1 MNKGTDMPA
10 SPIRTLSA
18 RHFAQFAFCSAFF
31 ACMALSA
38 DDARVFSVPKEL
50 PPGELGKVVLLGKEI
65 VDNTNTHPMSKAY
78 VGNALTCTSCHL
90 KAGTDPKAASF
101 LGSATAY
108 PAWSEREGRVITL
121 EDRVLNCFMRSMN
134 GVRPPNGSQV
144 SVAVTTYIT
153 WLSSGE
159 KISMN
164 PKAPVGPLA
173 VPPLKLSQKTGDIAR
188 GKELYATRC
197 ADCHSD
203 NGNGTENGPPVW
215 GEDSYNTGAGLAVD
229 KKLAAWLKVAMPLDD
244 TTLTE
249 QESLDIAS
257 YVNSHPRPKFVLKEH
272 LPSPEKLGEYN
283 SAK

>member
-1 MNKGTDMPA
+1 MRKLTSFTAARRNFTLFTFLSSSIICGALAADNPA
-10 SPIRTLSA
+10 SSP
-18 RHFAQFAFCSAFF
+18 
-31 ACMALSA
+31 
-38 DDARVFSVPKEL
+38 VPPEL
-50 PPGELGKVVLLGKEI
+50 PPGELGKVVALGREI
-65 VDNTNTHPMSKAY
+65 VEKTNTHPMSKAY
-78 VGNALTCTSCHL
+78 VGNALTCSSCHL

-101 LGSATAY
+101 LKSATAY
-108 PAWSEREGRVITL
+108 PAWSEREGRAITL

-144 SVAVTTYIT
+144 SVAVTAYIT

-173 VPPLKLSQKTGDIAR
+173 IPSLTIPDTTGDVAR
-188 GKELYATRC
+188 GRELYTNRC
-197 ADCHSD
+197 ADCHSET
-203 NGNGTENGPPVW
+203 GNGTENGPPVW
-215 GEDSYNTGAGLAVD
+215 GENSYNTGAGLAVD

-272 LPSPEKLGEYN
+272 LPSPDKLGEYN